1 MTMSKD
7 TKGKKM
13 KREQS
18 LVDSIVGERA
28 VEVSTCGLLYRQA
41 KVFHASLG
49 VFLDYKLCQW
59 SSNRLP
65 DEEEEKKDSIWDR
78 THERNSKYLCKKF
91 IGLEGLWVK
100 LGQYLSSRADV
111 MPPSYLEAL
120 SKCQDS
126 LPARPFSE
134 IKALL
139 EKELG
144 GRIEEHFEH
153 VDPVPIACASIAQV
167 HRARLVGGRE
177 VVIKAQH
184 GRVAKRLLQ
193 DLKNL
198 ETLCD
203 LVRRLEPDF
212 DFSPVVREWAREI
225 PGELDFR
232 REAGNQRR
240 VERNLAY
247 LRPANAAR
255 LGVPDALAI
264 DVTFPQIID
273 GLFTER
279 VLVMSYIDGFKVND
293 MAKLDEHKADRVRIV
308 DHVTRAYAHQIFVD
322 GFYSAD
328 PHPGNILVDR
338 TTLMP
343 VLLDFGLTKELDAH
357 TRYNFARLLVAVAE
371 QDMHGLLDALE
382 GVGLKLRPD
391 VPFDAALLA
400 RYFFRDAKTQAVA
413 RAESQ
418 QRRADLRRRVAEAAR
433 HVYAGDRVDVK
444 LRGFLG
450 TKSRKGEVLWVGDG
464 HVRVKLT
471 NGEEKEVPRDAV
483 RLQAGRSPIDAWP
496 DSFIFFDRVLGLLR
510 GLTAALNVT
519 QSYLDVMVPYARRA
533 LESHDAPGADEQKTI
548 KAAPSAPIVGAPG
561 EHLPAAHA
569 QVSAAVS
576 TPAADAAMPLSAVA
590 VALPGFGV
598 GGVDR
603 LGGISELVQELI
615 DSEDVLG
622 CQVCV
627 LRNGEPIVDLWGGRL
642 SPYDRRPV
650 ARDSLFNCFSVTKGV
665 VTAAV
670 LSLVQQGRIDLSAPV
685 AKYWPAF
692 AAEGK
697 DKITVEQVLNHQ
709 AGLANAGLEEL
720 ARDPFLVA
728 DADAMLQILAT
739 ATPEIAPGSETR

>member
-1 MTMSKD
+1 
-7 TKGKKM
+7 
-13 KREQS
+13 
-18 LVDSIVGERA
+18 
-28 VEVSTCGLLYRQA
+28 
-41 KVFHASLG
+41 
-49 VFLDYKLCQW
+49 
-59 SSNRLP
+59 
-65 DEEEEKKDSIWDR
+65 
-78 THERNSKYLCKKF
+78 
-91 IGLEGLWVK
+91 
-100 LGQYLSSRADV
+100 
-111 MPPSYLEAL
+111 
-120 SKCQDS
+120 
-126 LPARPFSE
+126 
-134 IKALL
+134 
-139 EKELG
+139 
-144 GRIEEHFEH
+144 
-153 VDPVPIACASIAQV
+153 
-167 HRARLVGGRE
+167 
-177 VVIKAQH
+177 
-184 GRVAKRLLQ
+184 
-193 DLKNL
+193 
-198 ETLCD
+198 
-203 LVRRLEPDF
+203 
-212 DFSPVVREWAREI
+212 
-225 PGELDFR
+225 
-232 REAGNQRR
+232 
-240 VERNLAY
+240 
-247 LRPANAAR
+247 
-255 LGVPDALAI
+255 
-264 DVTFPQIID
+264 
-273 GLFTER
+273 
-279 VLVMSYIDGFKVND
+279 

-650 ARDSLFNCFSVTKGV
+650 ARDSLFNCFSVRLQTCESSCE
-665 VTAAV
+665 V
-670 LSLVQQGRIDLSAPV
+670 LFAFSVHTNHSVLQINNAGAGDQGRSHCRGTLV
-685 AKYWPAF
+685 GPAR
-692 AAEGK
+692 AHRS
-697 DKITVEQVLNHQ
+697 LC
-709 AGLANAGLEEL
+709 AGGE
-720 ARDPFLVA
+720 
-728 DADAMLQILAT
+728 ILAGVRGRGQGQDHCGAGSSPLQQLASGELSSES
-739 ATPEIAPGSETR
+739 ATQNHCPVRLACLLNSIALYCLLDDLFRSVVCLGPYVGD